1 MTEHDT
7 SRAASAPPGA
17 SPLVPSGAT
26 ATTLPPARPPARA
39 RASAARLRLRALA
52 STAASVPITLF
63 GLALVT
69 FLIGRVVPIDPV
81 LAIVGDR
88 APQDVVEQT
97 RLELGLDQPLHI
109 QFWKYL
115 GQIASGDLGRSVMT
129 SNPVTQDIARFFPAT
144 LELATVAIIVAVL
157 VGVPLGVWAA
167 TRQGT
172 WIDQGVR
179 LFCLAGHSLPVF
191 VLGLISLLL
200 FYATLEIAPGPGR
213 QGIYFEGMI
222 DERTGILTL
231 DTLLAGDIP
240 AFRDALWHLA
250 QPAGVLAFFSLAY
263 IARMTR
269 AFMLAELKSEYV
281 TTARAKGLSRARIVW
296 GHAFRNIAVPL
307 VTVLAMT
314 YAGLLEGAV
323 LTETIFA
330 WPGLGQYLTVSL
342 LNADMNAVLGATLV
356 VGLVYVALNLLA
368 DLLYRLLDPRVR

>member
-1 MTEHDT
+1 MSDSSLT
-7 SRAASAPPGA
+7 RPGLPA
-17 SPLVPSGAT
+17 GDPQGPGGSPAGGLVPRPKA
-26 ATTLPPARPPARA
+26 ARP
-39 RASAARLRLRALA
+39 SAARLRLRAL
-52 STAASVPITLF
+52 TATLASVPITLF

-81 LAIVGDR
+81 LAIIGDR
-88 APQDVVEQT
+88 APQDVVERT
-97 RLELGLDQPLHI
+97 RLELGLDQPLYI

-115 GQIASGDLGRSVMT
+115 GQILSGDLGRSVMT

-144 LELATVAIIVAVL
+144 FELATVAILIAVL
-157 VGVPLGVWAA
+157 IGVPLGVWAA
-167 TRQGT
+167 TRQGS
-172 WIDQGVR
+172 WVDQGVR

-213 QGIYFEGMI
+213 QGIYFEGMV

-231 DTLLAGDIP
+231 DALLAGDIP

-281 TTARAKGLSRARIVW
+281 TTARAKGLSGATIVW

-307 VTVLAMT
+307 VTVLTMT

-356 VGLVYVALNLLA
+356 VGLIYVALNLLA
-368 DLLYRLLDPRVR
+368 DLLYRLLDPRVS